1 LRSITRDMN
10 LSAIKMVVT
19 DMDGTLLNSR
29 HEVSQHF
36 FELYEELKKR
46 EILFVAASG
55 RQYNSIAEKLSQIQ
69 SEIIIIAEN
78 GGLAIHN
85 DQELIS
91 TPLDPISKNAI
102 LEILGQIDGAFPVL
116 CGKHNA
122 YILGDSPE
130 FINTLKEYYTK
141 YEILDNLQKF
151 DSEVMKIAV
160 YHYGGSEK
168 HIYPAVKHLEGKL
181 KVKVSGENWVDLSHI
196 NAHKGFA
203 LKKIQEQHGIGPE
216 ETLVFGDYN
225 NDLEMLALAKYSF
238 AMANSHPNVLKAANY
253 ITLSNN
259 DFGVEHILKKL
270 IKDKN

>member
-1 LRSITRDMN
+1 MPPTTTNMN
-10 LSAIKMVVT
+10 LSDVKMVVT

-29 HEVSQHF
+29 HEVSPRF

-55 RQYNSIAEKLSQIQ
+55 RQYNSIVEKLSQIQ
-69 SEIIIIAEN
+69 NEIIIIAEN
-78 GGLAIHN
+78 GGFAKHN
-85 DQELIS
+85 DREIVS
-91 TPLDPISKNAI
+91 TPLDTASKNTILDI
-102 LEILGQIDGAFPVL
+102 LEQIDGAFPVL
-116 CGKHNA
+116 CGKYNA

-130 FINTLKEYYTK
+130 FINTLREYYTK
-141 YEILDNLQKF
+141 YAFLGDLQKF
-151 DSEVMKIAV
+151 DKEVMKIAV

-168 HIYPAVKHLEGKL
+168 NIYPLVKHLEGKF

-196 NAHKGFA
+196 NAHKGYA
-203 LKKIQEQHGIGPE
+203 LKKIQEEHGIGPQ

-253 ITLSNN
+253 STLSNDN
-259 DFGVEHILKKL
+259 FGVEHILEKL
-270 IKDKN
+270 IKDLN

>member
-1 LRSITRDMN
+1 MRSTTSNMN

-29 HEVSQHF
+29 HVVSQHF

-78 GGLAIHN
+78 GGLVMHN

-91 TPLDPISKNAI
+91 TPLDPVSKNVI
-102 LEILGQIDGAFPVL
+102 LEVLGQIDGAFPVL
-116 CGKHNA
+116 CSKHNA
-122 YILGDSPE
+122 YILGNSPK

-141 YEILDNLQKF
+141 YAILDDLQKF
-151 DSEVMKIAV
+151 DDEIIKIAV

-168 HIYPAVKHLEGKL
+168 YIYPAVKHLERKL
-181 KVKVSGENWVDLSHI
+181 MVKVSGENWVDLSHI

-203 LKKIQEQHGIGPE
+203 LKKIQEQHGISPE

-238 AMANSHPNVLKAANY
+238 AMANSHPNVLKASNY
-253 ITLSNN
+253 MTLSND
-259 DFGVEHILKKL
+259 DFGVEHILEKL
-270 IKDKN
+270 IKDKS

>member
-1 LRSITRDMN
+1 MN

-29 HEVSQHF
+29 HEVSPLF
-36 FELYEELKKR
+36 FELYRELRKR

-55 RQYNSIAEKLSQIQ
+55 RQYDSIADKLSQIEN
-69 SEIIIIAEN
+69 EIIIIAEN

-102 LEILGQIDGAFPVL
+102 LSILEKIEGAHPVL

-122 YILGDSPE
+122 YILGESPR

-141 YEILDNLQKF
+141 YSIIEDLQNF
-151 DSEVMKIAV
+151 ENEEVMKIAV

-168 HIYPAVKHLEGKL
+168 HIYPSVRHLEGKL
-181 KVKVSGENWVDLSHI
+181 MVKVSGENWVDLSHI

-238 AMANSHPNVLKAANY
+238 AMANSHPNVLKSANY
-253 ITLSNN
+253 TTLSNDN
-259 DFGVEHILKKL
+259 FGVERILKKL
-270 IKDKN
+270 IKDKD

>member
-1 LRSITRDMN
+1 MRSTTSDMN

-55 RQYNSIAEKLSQIQ
+55 RQHNSIAEKLSQIQ

-78 GGLAIHN
+78 GGLVVHN

-91 TPLDPISKNAI
+91 TPLDPDSKNTI
-102 LEILGQIDGAFPVL
+102 LEILDQIDGAFPVL
-116 CGKHNA
+116 CSKHNA
-122 YILGDSPE
+122 YILGNSPK
-130 FINTLKEYYTK
+130 FINTLKEYYTE
-141 YEILDNLQKF
+141 YAILDDLHKF
-151 DSEVMKIAV
+151 NDEIIKIAV

-168 HIYPAVKHLEGKL
+168 YIYPAVKHLKSKL
-181 KVKVSGENWVDLSHI
+181 MVKVSGENWVDLSHI

-203 LKKIQEQHGIGPE
+203 LKNIQEQNGISPE

-225 NDLEMLALAKYSF
+225 NDLEMLARAKYSF

-253 ITLSNN
+253 MTLSN
-259 DFGVEHILKKL
+259 DEFGVEQILEKL
-270 IKDKN
+270 IKDKS

>member
-1 LRSITRDMN
+1 MN

-36 FELYEELKKR
+36 FELYKELKKR

-91 TPLDPISKNAI
+91 TPLDPISKNTI
-102 LEILGQIDGAFPVL
+102 LDILGEIDGAFPVL
-116 CGKHNA
+116 CCKHNA

-130 FINTLKEYYTK
+130 FIKTLKEYYTK
-141 YEILDNLQKF
+141 YAILEDLQKF
-151 DSEVMKIAV
+151 DGEVMKIAV

-168 HIYPAVKHLEGKL
+168 HIYPVVKHLEGKL

-203 LKKIQEQHGIGPE
+203 LKKIQEQHGIGPD

-253 ITLSNN
+253 RTLSND

-270 IKDKN
+270 IMDNS